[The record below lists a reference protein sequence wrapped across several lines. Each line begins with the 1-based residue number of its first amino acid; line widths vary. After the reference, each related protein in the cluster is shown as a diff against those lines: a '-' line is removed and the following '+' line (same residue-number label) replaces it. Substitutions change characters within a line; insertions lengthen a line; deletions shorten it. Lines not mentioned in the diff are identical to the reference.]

1 MLATGAT
8 AAVSREAWARAAPRP
23 ESIVFGSADPGPLR
37 RTRCG
42 RAGWPYFLSVK
53 RGFASVRHPE
63 FLSLSATERG

>member
-42 RAGWPYFLSVK
+42 RAGWPYFLSVNGGSQACAVQISS
-53 RGFASVRHPE
+53 R
-63 FLSLSATERG
+63 